1 MPTAYLKTKRFE
13 IQVVGTAMNEVTTI
27 YTDSVLKNK
36 EIREKAKLL
45 YLGGY
50 SPEEIATMINSHP
63 DDIGRLVYG
72 EDGTGESKRCWSQ
85 IKARMQPTAITA
97 FLAEK
102 AHVFERTTGLALKIL
117 TSNLEKLCEYHD
129 DPTTPPMKP
138 DELAMISSIVMN
150 MDKICRLE
158 TGKATQ
164 IVQQIGITPEE
175 ARKILQEDPM
185 NNVVEA
191 EYHEIMKSLEDA

>member
-1 MPTAYLKTKRFE
+1 
-13 IQVVGTAMNEVTTI
+13 
-27 YTDSVLKNK
+27 
-36 EIREKAKLL
+36 
-45 YLGGY
+45 
-50 SPEEIATMINSHP
+50 MINSHP

-72 EDGTGESKRCWSQ
+72 EDGTGQAKQCWIQ
-85 IKARMQPTAITA
+85 LKARMQPTAITA

-102 AHVFERTTGLALKIL
+102 AHIFERTTGLALKIL
-117 TSNLEKLCEYHD
+117 TSNLEKLVEFHD

-138 DELAMISSIVMN
+138 DELAMIASIVTN

-185 NNVVEA
+185 NQVVEA